1 MSTIYSTPRGNTYDP
16 MPVELWH
23 WDGTGAVGRLETSE
37 EVEVTWADRGAGTAT
52 IDTPLNDL
60 SRLLLDADGGVLVVA
75 TLNGKRHVSTVVE
88 SDTTADSEARR
99 DVRVQATTAS
109 AWSMLDGQRIPP
121 VPDRPL
127 SQQESAEEYVLTG
140 PVETVVKT
148 LVRIGAARLGHP
160 IAVMEDR
167 GLGPTVTV
175 RSRMDTT
182 ADLVTKA
189 LAGTGYRLDLDAWLP
204 GDERIGDLSLTRPTI
219 IADVVAYRE
228 RPGLVLSGVS
238 EDLESWSLKHTRATQ
253 TRIIVGDDGEG
264 VEQKFVQVDDE
275 SESLSPWA
283 RREGYASTSS
293 EEETPA
299 DVGTA
304 ELAESA
310 ATAEMDATAAPSQS
324 WEFGDDGEYPRQY
337 DVGDWCTI
345 DLQEVGEVQE
355 VITEVT
361 VKLTPVSLTVTP
373 KVGTP
378 DTKSRDL
385 YALVTDLSKRVDR
398 QQRRGR

>member
-1 MSTIYSTPRGNTYDP
+1 VSTIYSTPRGNTYDP
-16 MPVELWH
+16 MPVELWR

-37 EVEVTWADRGAGTAT
+37 EIEVTWADRDAGTTT

-60 SRLLLDADGGVLVVA
+60 SRLLLDDKGSVLVVV

-88 SDTTADSEARR
+88 SEATADEDARR

-109 AWSMLDGQRIPP
+109 AWSLLDGQRIPP

-148 LVRIGAARLGHP
+148 LVRIGAERLGHP
-160 IAVMEDR
+160 IAVIEDR

-182 ADLVTKA
+182 ADLVKEA
-189 LAGTGYRLDLDAWLP
+189 LAGTGYRLSLDAWLP

-219 IADVVAYRE
+219 IADVVAYRD

-238 EDLESWSLKHTRATQ
+238 EDLESWSLKRTRATQ
-253 TRIIVGDDGEG
+253 TRVIVGDKGEG
-264 VEQKFVQVDDE
+264 TEQRFVSVGAEDPD
-275 SESLSPWA
+275 LSPWA
-283 RREGYASTSS
+283 RREGYTSTSS
-293 EEETPA
+293 EDETPA
-299 DVGTA
+299 EVGAA
-304 ELAESA
+304 ELAEAA
-310 ATAEMDATAAPSQS
+310 ATAEMDATAAPSQA
-324 WEFGDDGEYPRQY
+324 WEFGEDGEYPRQY
-337 DVGDWCTI
+337 DVGDWCTVS
-345 DLQEVGEVQE
+345 LPEVGDVRE

-361 VKLTPVSLTVTP
+361 AKLTPVSLTVTP

-398 QQRRGR
+398 QRRGR